1 MKATT
6 TENLKFLGAIA
17 AGLAASA
24 LIIAPA
30 IVHADDAA
38 LVQAAANCKPVLEEA
53 YSSEDERNAAYEDCI
68 DIEYR
73 KLANPEGGAK

>member
-24 LIIAPA
+24 LIIVPA

-38 LVQAAANCKPVLEEA
+38 LVQAAANCSPVLAEEWN
-53 YSSEDERNAAYEDCI
+53 SEDDRNRAYEHCI
-68 DIEYR
+68 DIEYTR
-73 KLANPEGGAK
+73 LTEGEAQ